1 MNIFFESVDPDLMS
15 IGQLI
20 ESLNYKPE
28 LEDVTH
34 EFPLGISTYEDFK
47 AYRTARGDNIVTF
60 KKNNAYEIHHA
71 DENFVSG
78 RIKSKEEQK
87 KRNYTFVPTM
97 FHVAKKLV
105 DSGNSVRII
114 ATSNNDG
121 GDLIGKYH
129 SLATR
134 VMNDHKSF
142 NVSELHQHNKDDKA
156 YNSKGEELQFKEFYI
171 KPNTTISE
179 AIKIL
184 NKGIN

>member
-1 MNIFFESVDPDLMS
+1 MNIFFESIDPDLMT

-47 AYRTARGDNIVTF
+47 AN
-60 KKNNAYEIHHA
+60 
-71 DENFVSG
+71 
-78 RIKSKEEQK
+78 RI
-87 KRNYTFVPTM
+87 
-97 FHVAKKLV
+97 
-105 DSGNSVRII
+105 
-114 ATSNNDG
+114 
-121 GDLIGKYH
+121 
-129 SLATR
+129 
-134 VMNDHKSF
+134 MNDHKSF
-142 NVSELHQHNKDDKA
+142 NVSELNQHNKDDKA